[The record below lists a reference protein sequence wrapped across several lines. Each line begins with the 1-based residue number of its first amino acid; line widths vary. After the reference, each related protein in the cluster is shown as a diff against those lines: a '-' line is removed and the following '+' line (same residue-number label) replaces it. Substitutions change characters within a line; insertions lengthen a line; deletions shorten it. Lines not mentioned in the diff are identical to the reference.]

1 MVLNIF
7 GTNNKN
13 TITNEGGYMDEFLI
27 SGPKKLEVGKV
38 RLRDACGI
46 EYPLDKD
53 ARYVYYSKA
62 GGFIPPEDF
71 KDTPLSNPPHYG
83 AGGFE
88 GVRLY
93 YTQFGAVFPELESNI
108 VRLMFSTLAFDNIIQ
123 KELIEAQK
131 NENVASAGTTRL
143 IPKEFFEK
151 ARECYASNK
160 EPELYSIK
168 IKKRDESMEEKMIKL
183 RMRAVFENKIVD
195 FGMKGI
201 ETTMKTLAYAN
212 RLVSKDYF
220 PNALEMVM
228 SGYYRPFF
236 WVSGE
241 EGLKVPTEGKPF
253 YFAIATLPWGTYLD
267 EKYYE
272 VGLDV
277 VYAPYPRI
285 DKDMPT
291 DKKIA
296 GNYVNSAININLA
309 RRLGYS
315 EILALKDG
323 NVVEGSAEN
332 IFVFEEKGGGR
343 YRVFIPPIGKGALP
357 GTTRDRVIRV
367 LEGME
372 NVEIVYESPSKETVE
387 KACAVLF
394 SGTGA
399 QLIHAR
405 SVTEE
410 RHLQEIAEASML
422 ASEDEENREV
432 LIVKKDDD
440 KRTVLINGGKK
451 HEIISEVQRRYEA
464 LVLQPENVRP
474 AYDIDIDA
482 LAKILK
488 LDVSDFTTKEERDT
502 YRSGYLHDYKNYL
515 KDVAKKTAMTASV
528 IEKGFK
534 KARLLV

>member
-1 MVLNIF
+1 
-7 GTNNKN
+7 
-13 TITNEGGYMDEFLI
+13 MDEFLI
-27 SGPKKLEVGKV
+27 SGPKKLEMGKV
-38 RLRDACGI
+38 CLRDGFGV

-62 GGFIPPEDF
+62 GGFISPERF
-71 KDTPLSNPPHYG
+71 VDTPLSNPPHYG

-108 VRLMFSTLAFDNIIQ
+108 IRLMFSTLAFDDIIQ
-123 KELIEAQK
+123 KEIVEALK
-131 NENVASAGTTRL
+131 NEDVISIRMKRL
-143 IPKEFFEK
+143 TAKELFEK
-151 ARECYASNK
+151 GHECYINEK
-160 EPELYSIK
+160 EPEVYPIELTRKDGSTEQK
-168 IKKRDESMEEKMIKL
+168 IIRL
-183 RMRAVFENKIVD
+183 RMRAVFENEIKD
-195 FGMKGI
+195 LGMKEI
-201 ETTMKTLAYAN
+201 ETIMKTLAYAN
-212 RLVSKDYF
+212 KLVSKDYF

-236 WVSGE
+236 WVSSEG
-241 EGLKVPTEGKPF
+241 GLKVPTEGKPF

-267 EKYYE
+267 EKHYE

-285 DKDMPT
+285 DRDMPT

-296 GNYVNSAININLA
+296 GNYVNSALNINLA
-309 RRLGYS
+309 KRFGYG
-315 EILALKDG
+315 EILALKNG
-323 NVVEGSAEN
+323 KVVEGSAEN
-332 IFVFEEKGGGR
+332 IYVFEEKEDGR
-343 YRVFIPPIGKGALP
+343 YRVFIPPVKDGPLP

-367 LEGME
+367 LESMK
-372 NVEIVYESPSKETVE
+372 NVEIVYESPSKENVE

-410 RHLQEIAEASML
+410 KHLQEIAEASRL
-422 ASEDEENREV
+422 ASEDEEKREV

-440 KRTVLINGGKK
+440 KRTVPINNGKK
-451 HEIISEVQRRYEA
+451 HEIVSEVQRRYEA

-474 AYDIDIDA
+474 AYDIDIDI

-488 LDVSDFTTKEERDT
+488 LDVSDFTTKEERDA
-502 YRSGYLHDYKNYL
+502 YRAGYLHDYKNYL
-515 KDVAKKTAMTASV
+515 KDVAKKTAMTAKV

-534 KARLLV
+534 KARLLA